1 MSSRSYYRIQ
11 PGEENRFAVDFFRDN
26 FIGIDFLETDDLTDA
41 VKGGSVKLV
50 KACVKIFK
58 KRYKKKSDGA
68 INRASKTISEFCLD
82 IKEGDIILCPDDCGN
97 YAIGTVTSGYE
108 YVLGRGKLGLL
119 PPHRRTIKWELDK
132 GIAGRDMSIEL
143 RDKLVSRGTVVVVPG
158 DDHGAEIDKILEG
171 KLPQTQIYFGYIAE
185 SEKELEDH
193 LFENWNDHGLGSEY
207 DLLGADDELF
217 AGSGLRIKLH
227 KYKLSR
233 QVHTNAGEIDL
244 LAIDKRR
251 GQLLVIELKKKR
263 GSDDAVGQTLR
274 YVGYLKK
281 ELKRTGR
288 DMKVKGCII
297 THGEDHNIIC
307 ALEALEILK
316 NIQAK
321 GKIVDGIDF
330 YRYEA
335 HQEDMSDFKLVKVDV
350 SKMLKD

>member
-1 MSSRSYYRIQ
+1 
-11 PGEENRFAVDFFRDN
+11 
-26 FIGIDFLETDDLTDA
+26 
-41 VKGGSVKLV
+41 
-50 KACVKIFK
+50 
-58 KRYKKKSDGA
+58 
-68 INRASKTISEFCLD
+68 
-82 IKEGDIILCPDDCGN
+82 
-97 YAIGTVTSGYE
+97 
-108 YVLGRGKLGLL
+108 
-119 PPHRRTIKWELDK
+119 
-132 GIAGRDMSIEL
+132 MSIEL
-143 RDKLVSRGTVVVVPG
+143 RDKLMSRGTLVVVPG
-158 DDHGAEIDKILEG
+158 NEHGAEIDKILAG
-171 KLPQTQIYFGYIAE
+171 QLPQTPIYFGYITE
-185 SEKELEDH
+185 SEKELEDY
-193 LFENWNDHGLGSEY
+193 LFDNWQERGLGKEY
-207 DLLGADDELF
+207 DLLDADDELF
-217 AGSGLRIKLH
+217 AGSGLRIKLS

-233 QVHTNAGEIDL
+233 QVHTNAGEISL
-244 LAIDKRR
+244 LAIDKQR
-251 GQLLVIELKKKR
+251 GQLLVVELKKKR

-350 SKMLKD
+350 SKMLKV